1 MEFHN
6 SCDKLKQVYSKEY
19 KSLMRDLGYLLR
31 WNVFSKDGH
40 ENISHPSHWTYDMTS
55 PPSTSRDLSKPLFP
69 KEKSNK
75 DKFTSSHF

>member
-40 ENISHPSHWTYDMTS
+40 ETISRLSHWTYDMTS
-55 PPSTSRDLSKPLFP
+55 PLSTSRGLSKPLSS
-69 KEKSNK
+69 KEKSYK